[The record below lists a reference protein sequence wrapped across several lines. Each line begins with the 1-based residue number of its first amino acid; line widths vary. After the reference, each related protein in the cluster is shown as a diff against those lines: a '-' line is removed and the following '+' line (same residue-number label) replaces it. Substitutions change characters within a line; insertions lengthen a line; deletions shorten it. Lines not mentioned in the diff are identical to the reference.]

1 VVVLMLIG
9 VVVLVSSQPRVL
21 CDPVAPENGFGFKM
35 GGKAHRAQPT

>member
-1 VVVLMLIG
+1 MLIG

-35 GGKAHRAQPT
+35 GGKRTARNRPENL